1 MKLTPV
7 ERERITDSMLKIQ
20 SVRASLDEVDE
31 GKIPNVEEIES
42 CLESADHSLKIALGY
57 ARSESQLEASIVPDE
72 EDKVE
77 SDEDT

>member
-31 GKIPNVEEIES
+31 SKIPNVEEIES